1 MKKIF
6 SVCAVSLVIL
16 SILIWRAAA
25 KPSVYGKFA
34 GAPKVEVATLIADP
48 KGHMGKL
55 YQVEGTISE
64 QCKAMG
70 CYFFFKSGKDQLRV
84 DLQEVA
90 MTAPMREG
98 HKARV
103 EGQIVPYNDGYQFY
117 ASAVEFSK

>member
-6 SVCAVSLVIL
+6 AICGITLAIAVVFL
-16 SILIWRAAA
+16 WRAAA
-25 KPSVYGKFA
+25 KPSVFGQFT

-55 YQVEGTISE
+55 YQMEGTISE

-70 CYFFFKSGKDQLRV
+70 CFFFFKSGKDQLRV

-90 MTAPMREG
+90 MTAPMHEG
-98 HKARV
+98 GRARV
-103 EGQIVPYNDGYQFY
+103 EGQVVPYNDGYQFY
-117 ASAVEFSK
+117 ASAVEFVK

>member
-6 SVCAVSLVIL
+6 IICAITLAAASV
-16 SILIWRAAA
+16 LIWRLAAR
-25 KPSVYGKFA
+25 PSVYGTFA

-64 QCKAMG
+64 QCKSMG
-70 CYFFFKSGKDQLRV
+70 CYFFFKSGKEQLRV

-90 MTAPMREG
+90 MTAPMHEG
-98 HKARV
+98 GKARV
-103 EGQIVPYNDGYQFY
+103 EGQVVPYNDGYQLY
-117 ASAVEFSK
+117 ASAVEFKK